1 MDRTKLTLM
10 KGFYENELINNILP
24 FWLNRSIDEE
34 CGGFFSCFDNYGKE
48 LISKNKYCW
57 SQGRFIWIFA
67 KMSMMNEVFTGEQR
81 RKYFGTL
88 KTWCR
93 FCYEVLPCSAKR
105 LAVCIFDG

>member
-48 LISKNKYCW
+48 LISKKNIVGLREDLFGYL
-57 SQGRFIWIFA
+57 
-67 KMSMMNEVFTGEQR
+67 R
-81 RKYFGTL
+81 R
-88 KTWCR
+88 C
-93 FCYEVLPCSAKR
+93 P
-105 LAVCIFDG
+105 